1 MIARTHVV
9 EKLMRLCRWQ
19 GWALIGLSAVLWA
32 ATPSGYVDSD
42 SRLVLITSILRGVG
56 LRVLRLGHLA
66 RARRAART
74 PALQGVAGGV
84 PLGRAR
90 LQRRSATVPLWNSPR
105 CTTSPSSPTGP
116 QTAASRYGRD
126 VVRFNHRLAETGLFS
141 DAALARLIE
150 RHPRGSRDICTM
162 GENPPPGE
170 TWIAGEAEGL
180 SGAELLQAVRT
191 GALWVSCRGAMA
203 SDPEYRPVFDRLLKD
218 FSSAAGARILSAN
231 ASVLISG
238 PRMGI
243 YFHCDP
249 TETMLWHVRGT
260 KTINIYPRTDD
271 YITEA
276 RMEAILLK
284 ENLADAPWRDEM
296 AAGAHP
302 GDAEPGRKRL
312 LAAARPAQRHQ
323 RAGPERLGLG

>member
-1 MIARTHVV
+1 M
-9 EKLMRLCRWQ
+9 
-19 GWALIGLSAVLWA
+19 SA
-32 ATPSGYVDSD
+32 P
-42 SRLVLITSILRGVG
+42 SIL
-56 LRVLRLGHLA
+56 A
-66 RARRAART
+66 NW
-74 PALQGVAGGV
+74 PADGK
-84 PLGRAR
+84 R
-90 LQRRSATVPLWNSPR
+90 
-105 CTTSPSSPTGP
+105 
-116 QTAASRYGRD
+116 RYGRD
-126 VVRFNHRLAETGLFS
+126 VVRFNNRLAETGLFS
-141 DAALARLIE
+141 DEALAALIE
-150 RHPRGSRDICTM
+150 RHPRAMRDICTM
-162 GENPPPGE
+162 KKNPPPGE

-180 SGAELLQAVRT
+180 TGAELLQAVKT

-203 SDPEYRPVFDRLLKD
+203 NDPAYRPVFDRLLKD
-218 FSSAAGARILSAN
+218 FSAASGARILSAN

-296 AAGAHP
+296 SDGAQPIALQP
-302 GDAEPGRKRL
+302 GDSVCWPLHGPHNVINGPDLNVSVSVEYMTPS
-312 LAAARPAQRHQ
+312 ARNTNGVIYTNGVLR
-323 RAGPERLGLG
+323 RRLGLKPPRMEKTWRPLRPLYWAASRALRTIAPPRFNAETEHRRQFDVDLSAPDCIRWREGCGPAAMDRAA